1 MISFAGFVI
10 HFLGCSRKGM
20 VKKEYSKSEN
30 EIDDH
35 AKILNL
41 RQNDSFTPFYL
52 WSLTVVSPSL
62 PTIKKAISLTQA
74 SQKEN
79 LTERDNFAEEL

>member
-35 AKILNL
+35 AKILKL
-41 RQNDSFTPFYL
+41 HLARPGLGSALARLD
-52 WSLTVVSPSL
+52 
-62 PTIKKAISLTQA
+62 
-74 SQKEN
+74 
-79 LTERDNFAEEL
+79 